1 MPPTVWYGSSFLR
14 ELYLEQDGGFVRVEY
29 DKDAN
34 KAFLLSD
41 ASVYD

>member
-14 ELYLEQDGGFVRVEY
+14 ELYLEQDVRIEY